1 MSQPR
6 DDRQDDLFRPLLE
19 EIINLRHPLVRLA
32 GEIDW
37 DFLAG
42 RFSSVCRVGPGQPPL
57 PTRLVAGLFILK
69 HMHNLSDEA
78 LCERW
83 VENPY
88 FQYFCGEVVFRHE
101 LPFDRSSLTRWR
113 QRLGEE
119 QIVALLQESLSVAHR
134 TGAIDTKDLERVAID
149 TTVQEKAI
157 AHPTDARLTHR
168 AIEKLVELAK
178 REGVALRQS
187 YLRLAKR
194 AAIMVG
200 RYTHAH
206 QFKRARRELKFLRT
220 RLGRIIRDIRRKI
233 EGNTALEDRFG
244 PLLDLALR
252 VRHQEQRQRGPKVYS
267 LHAPEVECIGRGKA
281 RAPYEFGC
289 KVSIATPVTAPK
301 GGQFVLHA
309 KALHGNPYD
318 GHTLGPVIADLEK
331 LTGGTVRRIHGDKGY
346 RGHNYPNRFK
356 VWISGQVRRVTKA
369 IRREMR
375 RRAAIEPV
383 IGHLKEDHRM
393 GRNYLTGRPGDR
405 INAVLAAAGYN
416 FSLLL
421 RWFDELLRVLSLI
434 LCHALLADPL
444 HLIITRCRKK
454 LSSRP
459 TTWPDRMMSQ
469 GCHKRTDGPRQKKCM
484 VILFDHS
491 VSARQYCVGDRD
503 AKCFCRS
510 QINRQLDLR
519 GLLDRKISR
528 FRAGQ
533 YLLHVFSSAM
543 IHGAPWRPITHQGAS
558 ICKLRN
564 VCDGGESVLECQHG
578 NGLTQVIEGGVGHDD
593 QGLRRLARKSHKGGT
608 EFARG
613 RELDQP
619 NRHTH

>member
-6 DDRQDDLFRPLLE
+6 DDRQDDLFRPPLE

-32 GEIDW
+32 GKIDW
-37 DFLAG
+37 NFLAG
-42 RFSSVCRVGPGQPPL
+42 RFRSVCRVGPGQPPL
-57 PTRLVAGLFILK
+57 PTRLVAGLLILK

-78 LCERW
+78 LCDRW

-119 QIVALLQESLSVAHR
+119 QIAALLQESLSVAHR
-134 TGAIDTKDLERVAID
+134 IGAIDTKDLERVAID

-178 REGVALRQS
+178 REGVELRQS

-206 QFKRARRELKFLRT
+206 HFKRARRELKFLRT

-331 LTGGTVRRIHGDKGY
+331 LTGVTVRRIHGDKGY

-375 RRAAIEPV
+375 RRAAVEPV

-393 GRNYLTGRPGDR
+393 RRNYLTGRDGDR

-421 RWFDELLRVLSLI
+421 RWFEELLSVLSLI
-434 LCHALLADPL
+434 LWHALLAAPL
-444 HLIITRCRKK
+444 HLTRCRK
-454 LSSRP
+454 
-459 TTWPDRMMSQ
+459 TFFTAD
-469 GCHKRTDGPRQKKCM
+469 
-484 VILFDHS
+484 
-491 VSARQYCVGDRD
+491 
-503 AKCFCRS
+503 
-510 QINRQLDLR
+510 
-519 GLLDRKISR
+519 
-528 FRAGQ
+528 
-533 YLLHVFSSAM
+533 
-543 IHGAPWRPITHQGAS
+543 
-558 ICKLRN
+558 
-564 VCDGGESVLECQHG
+564 
-578 NGLTQVIEGGVGHDD
+578 
-593 QGLRRLARKSHKGGT
+593 
-608 EFARG
+608 
-613 RELDQP
+613 
-619 NRHTH
+619 